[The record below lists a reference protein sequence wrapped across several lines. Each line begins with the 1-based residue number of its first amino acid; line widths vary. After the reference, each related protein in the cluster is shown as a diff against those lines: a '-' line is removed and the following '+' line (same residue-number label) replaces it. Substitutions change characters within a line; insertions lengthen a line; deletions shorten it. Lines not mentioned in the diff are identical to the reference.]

1 MRDRTMDLM
10 TRRTWPMPVAGWL
23 VLAVILAGG
32 FWLRGHDPLYNT
44 AFEDEHTYVMFG
56 NMFLN
61 HHFEAPYEQP
71 LTYSMGWY
79 LWSIM
84 AALAHRAGGLAAVR
98 LLSAALGTLTVLAV
112 YGFTKRLFGWQSGLS
127 AAAVFAVAS
136 PPIWAFRVAT
146 YDAGAIF
153 FLAVGLWLYAKAWD
167 EERDLVWL
175 AAAAAMFAA
184 FLSKYMVAI
193 FFPALALLTLF
204 RNWRAVVWFGG
215 TLTLVCAA
223 YAAYYWTD
231 LSALIAFYRTADTAT
246 APISWVDTYVRQRLD
261 LWVLVAVGL
270 LAVRVRPAMGRATV
284 PLLWLGVLIL
294 LGFQMTSGF
303 LGPRFYK
310 QATYALL
317 FLVPLSAAGLLDGLR
332 FVTRRAYSTV
342 AVLAVV
348 LLSAGVAAADR
359 SWDTPAHVFWPN
371 VDPVLAFFE
380 GRVAPTTTFLVDDV
394 TLRAYLTQEQAA
406 LPPRNVQDVN
416 YLRYGQ
422 LEGPAAFA
430 ATVRDGVYDYVI
442 LDSSGLEPPVLA
454 MHKAIQPGL
463 DRGYE
468 LLVHLPEPGMRRA
481 IEIYQRKDPPVVR
494 PYASPDRPR
503 IEIRAPLAGAPVLTN
518 GIETKLT
525 GQVFNAPAGSYLI
538 VDLFTD
544 RWYLQGDRVAP
555 DEAGAFTQTVYLGG
569 QGVQQC
575 SHVLRVRLF
584 APGGSHLATAAEL
597 GVVRANP
604 DGTAPSCR

>member
-1 MRDRTMDLM
+1 MRDRKMDLM

-23 VLAVILAGG
+23 LLVVILAGA

-112 YGFTKRLFGWQSGLS
+112 FGFTKRVFGWQAGLS
-127 AAAVFAVAS
+127 AAAIFAVAS
-136 PPIWAFRVAT
+136 PPIWAFRIAT

-153 FLAVGLWLYAKAWD
+153 FLAVGLWLYGKAWD

-193 FFPALALLTLF
+193 FFPALVLLTLWK
-204 RNWRAVVWFGG
+204 NWRAMLYFSGA
-215 TLTLVCAA
+215 LTLACAA
-223 YAAYYWTD
+223 YAAYYRAD
-231 LSALIAFYRTADTAT
+231 LWALIVFYRTADTAT
-246 APISWVDTYVRQRLD
+246 APISWVDTYVLQRLD
-261 LWVLVAVGL
+261 LWLLVAVGL
-270 LAVRVRPAMGRATV
+270 LAVRVRPAIGRPTV
-284 PLLWLGVLIL
+284 PLLWLGVVIL

-317 FLVPLSAAGLLDGLR
+317 FLVPLAAAGLLDGLR
-332 FVTRRAYSTV
+332 FVGRRAYPTV

-359 SWDTPAHVFWPN
+359 SWDTPRHIFWPN

-394 TLRAYLTQEQAA
+394 TLRAYLMEEQAA

-430 ATVRDGVYDYVI
+430 AAVRDGVYDYVV
-442 LDSSGLEPPVLA
+442 LDSSGMQPPVLA

-463 DRGYE
+463 ERGYD
-468 LLVHLPEPGMRRA
+468 LLVHLPEPGMRRV

-494 PYASPDRPR
+494 PSASPGRPR
-503 IEIRAPLAGAPVLTN
+503 IEIRAPLAGVPVLTH

-525 GQVFNAPAGSYLI
+525 GQVFGAPAGSYLT

-544 RWYLQGDRVAP
+544 RWYLQADRVAP
-555 DEAGAFTQTVYLGG
+555 DQAGTFTQTVYLGG

-575 SHVLRVRLF
+575 GHVLRVRLF
-584 APGGSHLATAAEL
+584 APGGGHLATATEL
-597 GVVRANP
+597 GVIRANA